1 MKKILGTIVVT
12 LLSILLAMLLLEFS
26 VRTVIGVPQKEVLP
40 VVRVKP
46 DPDSGWVMLPLD
58 EHYTYENFVKLN
70 SLGFRGPEVSSRN
83 DNEYR
88 ILTIGDSH
96 VYGQG
101 VADNELMTTVLER
114 KLAQSAPPCPYTV
127 INMGVRA
134 YSTNNELALLRKFG
148 LPLDPDHVIA
158 FFFINDFNQVDIASR
173 YSRYADFDWYA
184 FDFSDKPTDKI
195 IQRWKLLQLARRSA
209 ALMWIYDIYKG
220 RDSKDNAINKL
231 LSGQIDDALQDK
243 IETTIELLDEF
254 RSLSQLHGFRLTL
267 AVIPVATQINND
279 YKNQLYQTTLKSYA
293 EEAQLDY
300 LDLLPAFRKY
310 YEQNNHLPVIAFDG
324 HYDADGHTV
333 MANSVFKHLN
343 KITENCK

>member
-1 MKKILGTIVVT
+1 MKNILGTIVVT
-12 LLSILLAMLLLEFS
+12 LLSTVFALLLLEFS
-26 VRTVIGVPQKEVLP
+26 IRMIIGVPQKEALP

-46 DPDSGWVMLPLD
+46 DSDTGWVMLPLD

-70 SLGFRGPEVSSRN
+70 SLGFRGPEVSSKRK
-83 DNEYR
+83 NEYR
-88 ILTIGDSH
+88 ILAIGDSH
-96 VYGQG
+96 IYGQG
-101 VADNELMTTVLER
+101 VADNELMTTVLEK
-114 KLAQSAPPCPYTV
+114 KLDQSTPPCAYTV
-127 INMGVRA
+127 INMGIRA

-195 IQRWKLLQLARRSA
+195 IQRGKLLQLARRSA

-231 LSGQIDDALQDK
+231 LSGQVDTALQGE

-254 RSLSQLHGFRLTL
+254 RSLSQLYGFRLTL
-267 AVIPVATQINND
+267 AVIPVAAQINND
-279 YKNQLYQTTLKSYA
+279 YQNQRYQTTLKKYSD
-293 EEAQLDY
+293 EVHLDY

-310 YEQNNHLPVIAFDG
+310 YEQNNHMPVIAFDG
-324 HYDADGHTV
+324 HYDADGHTI

-343 KITENCK
+343 KITENCN